1 MAMSSPNSFLSISPT
16 YVIRSFLNVSQDS
29 FHIAMV
35 PFAFNARLKNR
46 APIFAQPPARFV
58 FVFQRVTVFIGNSVK
73 AEDWFLGAPSAKSKS
88 ALRQSIVFF
97 RLSEER
103 FSYFRFSFYEAF
115 TREARNDLGRPVKVN
130 AFEGLRIKAFTGRFP
145 RFAAVHQR
153 TQVSVSVRS

>member
-1 MAMSSPNSFLSISPT
+1 
-16 YVIRSFLNVSQDS
+16 
-29 FHIAMV
+29 MV

-58 FVFQRVTVFIGNSVK
+58 FVFQRVTVFIGNSVVK

-88 ALRQSIVFF
+88 ALRQA
-97 RLSEER
+97 LS
-103 FSYFRFSFYEAF
+103 FSVCPKKVSYFRFSFYEAF
-115 TREARNDLGRPVKVN
+115 TREARNDLGRPVKVDSL
-130 AFEGLRIKAFTGRFP
+130 EGLRIKAFTDRFP